1 MILNLEGNQILKN
14 LNQEEY
20 SATLAVVEEAILA
33 TDLSLHFQ
41 HLGTLKDLAAKV
53 TLHVITMTYDRS
65 GLLFIDLILI
75 SQGPD
80 GLNWRDPGVSRTA
93 RAALMTAGAKRK
105 TNNFSAV

>member
-53 TLHVITMTYDRS
+53 TLHVKRSNDLS
-65 GLLFIDLILI
+65 GLLFVDLISI

-80 GLNWRDPGVSRTA
+80 CLNWRDPGVSRTA
-93 RAALMTAGAKRK
+93 RAALMTAGAKSK

>member
-1 MILNLEGNQILKN
+1 MYSTSTLERHHLNQTLVILNLEGNQILKN

-53 TLHVITMTYDRS
+53 ILYVRRS
-65 GLLFIDLILI
+65 NDLWLIRSFLFVDLISL
-75 SQGPD
+75 S
-80 GLNWRDPGVSRTA
+80 
-93 RAALMTAGAKRK
+93 
-105 TNNFSAV
+105 

>member
-1 MILNLEGNQILKN
+1 MEPTTTSNLIQTHLLPGSPGFAEIFSSLTPSAFRLYSTSTLERHHLNQTLVILNLEGNQILKN

-53 TLHVITMTYDRS
+53 TLHVRRS
-65 GLLFIDLILI
+65 ND
-75 SQGPD
+75 
-80 GLNWRDPGVSRTA
+80 
-93 RAALMTAGAKRK
+93 
-105 TNNFSAV
+105 